1 LIHEAI
7 LEQES
12 EEISR
17 AAYRVGNDRMGVVFH
32 DIQNYHANLMD
43 YEDQPGLLSRLE
55 GIDIGML
62 ALIHIIPDKD
72 QPIVKRVL
80 KRFKSASS
88 HETVIVKDNMVME
101 LPLNSD
107 KIFIK

>member
-1 LIHEAI
+1 
-7 LEQES
+7 
-12 EEISR
+12 
-17 AAYRVGNDRMGVVFH
+17 
-32 DIQNYHANLMD
+32 
-43 YEDQPGLLSRLE
+43 
-55 GIDIGML
+55 ML

-80 KRFKSASS
+80 RRFKSASS

>member
-1 LIHEAI
+1 
-7 LEQES
+7 
-12 EEISR
+12 
-17 AAYRVGNDRMGVVFH
+17 MGVVFH
-32 DIQNYHANLMD
+32 DIQNYHANLVD
-43 YEDQPGLLSRLE
+43 YDDQPGLLSRLE

-72 QPIVKRVL
+72 ELITKRVL
-80 KRFKSASS
+80 RRFKSESS
-88 HETVIVKDNMVME
+88 HEVTVVEDNMVME

>member
-1 LIHEAI
+1 
-7 LEQES
+7 
-12 EEISR
+12 
-17 AAYRVGNDRMGVVFH
+17 
-32 DIQNYHANLMD
+32 MD

>member
-1 LIHEAI
+1 
-7 LEQES
+7 
-12 EEISR
+12 
-17 AAYRVGNDRMGVVFH
+17 
-32 DIQNYHANLMD
+32 MD

-80 KRFKSASS
+80 RRFKSKST
-88 HETVIVKDNMVME
+88 HETVVVNDNMVME